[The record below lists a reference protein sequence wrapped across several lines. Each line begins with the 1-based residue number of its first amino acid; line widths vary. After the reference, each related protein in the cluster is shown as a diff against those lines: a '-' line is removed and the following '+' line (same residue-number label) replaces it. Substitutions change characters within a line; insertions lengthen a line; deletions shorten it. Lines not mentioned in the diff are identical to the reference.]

1 MPHKFLPHSRYV
13 FLDLETMLGLGGLDD
28 THPGLPAFFTNYV
41 YNLSLVDFN
50 KDDQMYLCQPRS
62 AMKTGRGC
70 FSLALNDGFV
80 YVFGGVTGAQEQ
92 LTESPDGEH
101 ESRSQSHG
109 STSFYNTTKLSP
121 TCEKYDVE
129 NDQWY
134 LISDLPVPLKNA
146 GACALTSDS
155 IYLFGGHTILSSTE
169 SDAQHRGYALSCVI
183 FQYVIAANI
192 WLELQVALPQ
202 AAAFMT
208 PVKLNNYQIVIFG
221 GQLLQGNKDSPK
233 DGENQDQT

>member
-1 MPHKFLPHSRYV
+1 
-13 FLDLETMLGLGGLDD
+13 
-28 THPGLPAFFTNYV
+28 
-41 YNLSLVDFN
+41 
-50 KDDQMYLCQPRS
+50 MYLCRPRS

-70 FSLALNDGFV
+70 FSLVLNDGFV
-80 YVFGGVTGAQEQ
+80 YVFGGVTGAHEQ
-92 LTESPDGEH
+92 LTESPDEEH
-101 ESRSQSHG
+101 KSGSQSRG
-109 STSFYNTTKLSP
+109 FTEKLSP

-155 IYLFGGHTILSSTE
+155 IYLFGGHTILSPTE
-169 SDAQHRGYALSCVI
+169 PDAQHRGYALSCVI

-233 DGENQDQT
+233 GGENEDQTQTVR